1 VVHLTLKDHEH
12 VTTESRGEGLRRKVV
27 IVPKVKAQVPAEGA
41 APASSESAP
50 IDLDETQP
58 VVPNQPVSPA
68 AKIEEPMDLDDQPQV
83 GNMVPQE
90 KPLDDDF
97 GNRA

>member
-1 VVHLTLKDHEH
+1 
-12 VTTESRGEGLRRKVV
+12 
-27 IVPKVKAQVPAEGA
+27 VPAEGA